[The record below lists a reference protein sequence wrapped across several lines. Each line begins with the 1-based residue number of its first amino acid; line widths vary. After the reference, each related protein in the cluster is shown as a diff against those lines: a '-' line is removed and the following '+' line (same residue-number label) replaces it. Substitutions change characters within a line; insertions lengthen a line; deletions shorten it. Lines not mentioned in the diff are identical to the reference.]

1 MHMGCFG
8 CEILPERK
16 ALRDIDDL
24 WGQDDSMLPTYDLRL
39 PQMDKKI
46 TVKKSAFADTQRRP

>member
-24 WGQDDSMLPTYDLRL
+24 SGQDDSMLPTYDLRL